1 MDPFRIDGKQ
11 VIAAYQKDA
20 ASRPAYSSPAVIVLD
35 RTVTRVFSTG
45 ARLTLTHNIIQV
57 LAKDGIDKWG
67 EVQIPDGADVL
78 TLRTVKADGSTR
90 EPEEIDGKQSV
101 SVPDLEVGDYVEF
114 EYVDPAPPPGAFPG
128 GFLAERFYFRSFDAP
143 LDRTEYLLVTPKGMP
158 VEVDRRGDA
167 PKLERPDAGELDER
181 LWAAR
186 RQPQAFQE
194 PSSAPFTE
202 FLPSVRAGS
211 GVSFLAWKDYLRDGE
226 LEAERSNGELRALA
240 TKLTQGQSTP
250 EKKLTALDGW
260 VRHHIKGAGPL
271 DEPAT
276 SILAR
281 QEGSRVT
288 VLGALLRAVGIP
300 SQLWLARPRLAP
312 ILDGPLPDLE
322 SYDQPLLRAADR
334 IVDPRFRHSPTGFIT
349 PALRGA
355 SALALAPEPLLPAV
369 VPAKDPDDRQMDLD
383 ATLAA
388 DGSAEVK
395 VRERLRGWPAIEWR
409 EALEKLPPDRVRPEF
424 EQRTLGFYFPGATLE
439 DLTWSGK
446 DDDDGPFVVEYR
458 FRAPALARRVGDH
471 LLLPAPYPAMLG
483 RRYVGIA
490 RRLTPLQLEYAPE
503 TALTAHITL
512 PAGATVELPPPV
524 SIHDGPGAFGV
535 FEQRAERAPHG
546 LTLRARFAM
555 PRLQVAPARY
565 PAFVDFASRVD
576 RAEARAAEI
585 DLASK

>member
-1 MDPFRIDGKQ
+1 
-11 VIAAYQKDA
+11 
-20 ASRPAYSSPAVIVLD
+20 
-35 RTVTRVFSTG
+35 
-45 ARLTLTHNIIQV
+45 
-57 LAKDGIDKWG
+57 
-67 EVQIPDGADVL
+67 
-78 TLRTVKADGSTR
+78 
-90 EPEEIDGKQSV
+90 
-101 SVPDLEVGDYVEF
+101 
-114 EYVDPAPPPGAFPG
+114 
-128 GFLAERFYFRSFDAP
+128 
-143 LDRTEYLLVTPKGMP
+143 
-158 VEVDRRGDA
+158 
-167 PKLERPDAGELDER
+167 
-181 LWAAR
+181 
-186 RQPQAFQE
+186 
-194 PSSAPFTE
+194 
-202 FLPSVRAGS
+202 
-211 GVSFLAWKDYLRDGE
+211 
-226 LEAERSNGELRALA
+226 
-240 TKLTQGQSTP
+240 
-250 EKKLTALDGW
+250 
-260 VRHHIKGAGPL
+260 
-271 DEPAT
+271 
-276 SILAR
+276 
-281 QEGSRVT
+281 
-288 VLGALLRAVGIP
+288 
-300 SQLWLARPRLAP
+300 
-312 ILDGPLPDLE
+312 
-322 SYDQPLLRAADR
+322 
-334 IVDPRFRHSPTGFIT
+334 
-349 PALRGA
+349 
-355 SALALAPEPLLPAV
+355 V